1 MEARIEGELIR
12 KCRAGQSRFFEPLV
26 RAYEAEAVRIAG
38 ALLGDIEAARDA
50 AQEAFVKAYRSLAT
64 FDESRRFRPWFL
76 QIVRNQCRDAVR
88 HRRVIRRVEVPEHLL
103 DRAMERVGAEDE
115 AHRRREAHDVL
126 WKGLVAIEAIHREV
140 LVMKELEG
148 LGYAEIARALDI
160 PEGTVASRL
169 YHARRALREALEA
182 RGVTYP

>member
-1 MEARIEGELIR
+1 VEARIEGELIR

-103 DRAMERVGAEDE
+103 DRAMERVGAEDQ

>member
-1 MEARIEGELIR
+1 MAVEEVPDADAFRREVLEP
-12 KCRAGQSRFFEPLV
+12 AGPMVVAFW
-26 RAYEAEAVRIAG
+26 AEWCP
-38 ALLGDIEAARDA
+38 
-50 AQEAFVKAYRSLAT
+50 FC
-64 FDESRRFRPWFL
+64 RRFRPWFL

-103 DRAMERVGAEDE
+103 DRAMERVGAEDQ